1 MNPQSITSS
10 VIIVRFEKIWDLRLR
25 RRIIWHLPSI
35 IIILLVGLFFT
46 RTIRIFLPSN
56 DSTIALTQHCIS
68 KGERVRLLKEDNKH
82 TTGFFLLFYFLLLF
96 FTKKMFL
103 LIHNIYLTDYFKILR
118 LHEEMHYSVCCGGLP
133 LFLGWKFPQNKLI
146 KLRNSLISALINT
159 IQKCSSRKQN
169 F

>member
-1 MNPQSITSS
+1 MNPQ
-10 VIIVRFEKIWDLRLR
+10 IWDLRLR

-35 IIILLVGLFFT
+35 IIILVGLFFT

-56 DSTIALTQHCIS
+56 DSTIALTQHCIC
-68 KGERVRLLKEDNKH
+68 KGERVRLLKEDN
-82 TTGFFLLFYFLLLF
+82 TTHHRFFFTFLLFIIIFYEKNVFI
-96 FTKKMFL
+96 